1 MLNITESNCWPD
13 AYELIANGEIEKA
26 IRVCESEPC
35 ALLLECQ
42 RFLGW
47 RYYEK
52 DDFEAALNW
61 FGKAVEQGD
70 AEAAFGVGSVYFVR
84 RSFPAAAQYFKQAAD
99 GGYGRACHW
108 LGYIYRQG
116 LGVSRSDDA
125 AVNWY
130 KQGAAQGYLVAE
142 RALMH
147 LVWIRGGAIARIRT
161 LPRYLYIVLKAAV
174 IALRDIH
181 DQRIVDIPNA
191 FLKSPRK
198 AQS

>member
-1 MLNITESNCWPD
+1 MALNIAENCLPD
-13 AYELIANGEIEKA
+13 AYGLMANGDIEKA

-52 DDFEAALNW
+52 DDFETALNW
-61 FGKAVEQGD
+61 FGKAVAQGD

-84 RSFPAAAQYFKQAAD
+84 RSFSAAAQYFEQAAN

-116 LGVSRSDDA
+116 LGVPRSDDT

-130 KQGAAQGYLVAE
+130 KQGAACGYLMAE
-142 RALMH
+142 RALLH
-147 LVWIRGGAIARIRT
+147 LVWKKGSTIARIRT
-161 LPRYLYIVLKAAV
+161 LPRYLYAVLYAVLKAAV
-174 IALRDIH
+174 IAHRDIH

-191 FLKSPRK
+191 FLKGR
-198 AQS
+198 